1 MLNLKLLLL
10 RLQAQV
16 VLLCLLPLFLKN
28 NNHRNNN
35 NVPSSVVGVANALV
49 KIGRRKIQ
57 CTTPIGGNEN
67 VDALMEPRGNI
78 PGIIGFVGAQ
88 AALPTLGKC
97 PASVQWQAPWFSG
110 NVQNGGGLCPVEYW
124 NLGAVLPGVL
134 IIVGAATLY
143 DYIKSNRLLI
153 TDTSLGTVPV
163 TIDLTTTGDSDA
175 VADLVSFSDI
185 ENWYMTPVGLMLKTT
200 KPNSNYKFFPLFWDQ
215 KSVEA
220 VLDDRISV

>member
-35 NVPSSVVGVANALV
+35 NVPSSVGVANALV

-78 PGIIGFVGAQ
+78 PGILGFVGAQ

-110 NVQNGGGLCPVEYW
+110 NVQNGGGLCPV
-124 NLGAVLPGVL
+124 
-134 IIVGAATLY
+134 
-143 DYIKSNRLLI
+143 
-153 TDTSLGTVPV
+153 
-163 TIDLTTTGDSDA
+163 
-175 VADLVSFSDI
+175 
-185 ENWYMTPVGLMLKTT
+185 
-200 KPNSNYKFFPLFWDQ
+200 
-215 KSVEA
+215 
-220 VLDDRISV
+220 